1 MAGQKRAAGIAAR
14 TISGS
19 ALLLFSNLHNGH
31 SDMQC
36 DSRKEMK
43 KKKDRRYYR
52 CLMSNIERVSIKKG
66 GFQLPL
72 FFSSRCCAFSV
83 VGAVYSHATSFSRSS
98 SPYPASRFDG
108 LVLCVPAPAFFFF
121 FFFSTRLC
129 FLSAAHRI
137 CCRRAKEGRK
147 TATRNIV
154 SSTPSPLTA
163 FCSS

>member
-43 KKKDRRYYR
+43 KKIDRRYYR

-108 LVLCVPAPAFFFF
+108 LVLCVPAPAFFFLF
-121 FFFSTRLC
+121 FFFRPDSVFFPQLTEFVVGERK
-129 FLSAAHRI
+129 REEKQP
-137 CCRRAKEGRK
+137 RA
-147 TATRNIV
+147 TLF
-154 SSTPSPLTA
+154 PQPPPP
-163 FCSS
+163 